1 MYFAQT
7 YSRSHL
13 LTMTGKQKQD
23 ALKLYVESEFTDSVL
38 RAARAGKTSFFRP
51 EDTSVYSTSY
61 RVLLTKDDI
70 VEALI
75 SKFPDCTVT
84 YQEMWVDTRIGVR
97 ELKKGFLVEWI

>member
-1 MYFAQT
+1 MYFSQT

-13 LTMTGKQKQD
+13 QTLTGKQKHD
-23 ALKLYVESEFTDSVL
+23 ALKLYVDSEFTDSIL

-51 EDTSVYSTSY
+51 EDTSVYSTAF

-70 VEALI
+70 VEALT

-97 ELKKGFLVEWI
+97 ELKKGYLVEWT